1 MAFYVTILL
10 GGIIIYSNELIC
22 NILNYIQ
29 NNIKTEITIS
39 DISNIFSYDKTY
51 IMKRFKKELG
61 ITIKEYINII
71 KILDSLTYYNSN
83 NSILKIAILS
93 GYNSIEYYSEVFS
106 KLIGVSPR
114 IYKKFIMPLSN
125 LSEDKIKIIRTSI
138 SKLYSLEN
146 KITKYL
152 NNQKPKKLP
161 TRKLSI
167 FN

>member
-1 MAFYVTILL
+1 MAFCVKILL
-10 GGIIIYSNELIC
+10 GGILIYSNELVC
-22 NILNYIQ
+22 NILNYIK

-39 DISNIFSYDKTY
+39 DISSIFSYDKTY

-71 KILDSLTYYNSN
+71 KVLNSLTYYNSN
-83 NSILKIAILS
+83 NTILKIAILS

-106 KLIGVSPR
+106 KLIGVSP
-114 IYKKFIMPLSN
+114 IVYKKFIMPLSN
-125 LSEDKIKIIRTSI
+125 LSEKEIQIIRTSI
-138 SKLYSLEN
+138 SKLYSLED

>member
-1 MAFYVTILL
+1 
-10 GGIIIYSNELIC
+10 
-22 NILNYIQ
+22 
-29 NNIKTEITIS
+29 
-39 DISNIFSYDKTY
+39 
-51 IMKRFKKELG
+51 MKKFKKELG

-71 KILDSLTYYNSN
+71 KVLDSLTYYNSN
-83 NSILKIAILS
+83 NTILKIAIQS

-114 IYKKFIMPLSN
+114 VYKKFIMPLSN
-125 LSEDKIKIIRTSI
+125 LSEKEIQIIRTSI
-138 SKLYSLEN
+138 SKLYSLED
-146 KITKYL
+146 KITKNL

>member
-1 MAFYVTILL
+1 MAFCVKILL
-10 GGIIIYSNELIC
+10 GGIIIYSNELVC
-22 NILNYIQ
+22 NILNYIK
-29 NNIKTEITIS
+29 NNINAEITIS

-71 KILDSLTYYNSN
+71 KVLNSLTYYNSN
-83 NSILKIAILS
+83 NTILKIAILS
-93 GYNSIEYYSEVFS
+93 GYNSVEYYSEVFS

-114 IYKKFIMPLSN
+114 VYKKFIMPLSN
-125 LSEDKIKIIRTSI
+125 LSEKEIQIIRTSI

-161 TRKLSI
+161 TRKISI

>member
-1 MAFYVTILL
+1 MAFCVKILL
-10 GGIIIYSNELIC
+10 GGIIIYSNELVC
-22 NILNYIQ
+22 NILNYIK
-29 NNIKTEITIS
+29 NNINAEITIS

-71 KILDSLTYYNSN
+71 KVLDSLTYYNSN
-83 NSILKIAILS
+83 NTILKIAILS

-125 LSEDKIKIIRTSI
+125 LSEEKIQIIKTSI
-138 SKLYSLEN
+138 SELYSLKD

>member
-1 MAFYVTILL
+1 MAFCVKILL
-10 GGIIIYSNELIC
+10 GGILIYSNELVC
-22 NILNYIQ
+22 NILTYIQ
-29 NNIKTEITIS
+29 NNIKTEIIIS
-39 DISNIFSYDKTY
+39 DISSIFSYDKTY

-71 KILDSLTYYNSN
+71 KVLNSLTYYNSN
-83 NSILKIAILS
+83 NTILKIAILS

-114 IYKKFIMPLSN
+114 VYKKFIMPLSN
-125 LSEDKIKIIRTSI
+125 LSEKEIQIIRTSI
-138 SKLYSLEN
+138 TKLYSLEA

>member
-1 MAFYVTILL
+1 MAFYVKILL
-10 GGIIIYSNELIC
+10 GGILIYSNELVC
-22 NILNYIQ
+22 NILTYIQ

-39 DISNIFSYDKTY
+39 DISSIFSYDKTY
-51 IMKRFKKELG
+51 IVKKFKKELG

-71 KILDSLTYYNSN
+71 KILDSLTYYNSKN
-83 NSILKIAILS
+83 TILKIAILS

-114 IYKKFIMPLSN
+114 TYKKFITPLNN
-125 LSEDKIKIIRTSI
+125 LSEEKIRIIRTTI
-138 SKLYSLEN
+138 SKLYSLED
-146 KITKYL
+146 KIQKYL

>member
-1 MAFYVTILL
+1 MAFCVKILL
-10 GGIIIYSNELIC
+10 GGILIYSNELVC
-22 NILNYIQ
+22 NILTYIQ
-29 NNIKTEITIS
+29 NNIKTEIIIS
-39 DISNIFSYDKTY
+39 DISSIFSYDKTY

-71 KILDSLTYYNSN
+71 KVLDSLTYYNSN
-83 NSILKIAILS
+83 NTILKIAILS

-114 IYKKFIMPLSN
+114 VYKKFIMPLSN
-125 LSEDKIKIIRTSI
+125 LSEKEIQIIRTSI
-138 SKLYSLEN
+138 SELYSLKD

>member
-1 MAFYVTILL
+1 MAFCVKILL
-10 GGIIIYSNELIC
+10 GGIIIYSNELVC
-22 NILNYIQ
+22 NILNYIK
-29 NNIKTEITIS
+29 NNINAEITIS
-39 DISNIFSYDKTY
+39 EISNIFSYDKTY

-71 KILDSLTYYNSN
+71 KVLDSLIYYNSN
-83 NSILKIAILS
+83 NTILKIAILS
-93 GYNSIEYYSEVFS
+93 GYNSIEYYSEVFF

-125 LSEDKIKIIRTSI
+125 LSEEKIQIIRTSI
-138 SKLYSLEN
+138 SELYSLKD

>member
-1 MAFYVTILL
+1 MAFCVKILL
-10 GGIIIYSNELIC
+10 GGIIIYSNELVC
-22 NILNYIQ
+22 NILNYIK
-29 NNIKTEITIS
+29 NNINAEITIS
-39 DISNIFSYDKTY
+39 DISSIFSYDKTY

-71 KILDSLTYYNSN
+71 KVLNSLTYYNSN
-83 NSILKIAILS
+83 NTILKIAILS

-114 IYKKFIMPLSN
+114 VYKKFIMPLSN
-125 LSEDKIKIIRTSI
+125 LSEKEIQIIRTSI
-138 SKLYSLEN
+138 SKLYSLED

>member
-1 MAFYVTILL
+1 MAFCVKILL
-10 GGIIIYSNELIC
+10 GGILIYSNELVC
-22 NILNYIQ
+22 NILNYIK

-39 DISNIFSYDKTY
+39 DISSIFSYDKTY

-71 KILDSLTYYNSN
+71 KVLNSLTYYNSN
-83 NSILKIAILS
+83 NTILKIAILS

-114 IYKKFIMPLSN
+114 VYKKFIMPLSN
-125 LSEDKIKIIRTSI
+125 LSEKEIQIIRTSI
-138 SKLYSLEN
+138 SKLYSLED

>member
-1 MAFYVTILL
+1 MAFYVKMLL
-10 GGIIIYSNELIC
+10 GGIIIYSNELVC
-22 NILNYIQ
+22 NILTYIQ
-29 NNIKTEITIS
+29 NNINTEITIP

-51 IMKRFKKELG
+51 IMKKFKKELE
-61 ITIKEYINII
+61 ITIIEYINIMRI
-71 KILDSLTYYNSN
+71 SNSLSLYDSN
-83 NSILKIAILS
+83 NTILKISILS

-106 KLIGVSPR
+106 KLVGVSPR
-114 IYKKFIMPLSN
+114 TYKKFIMPLSN

-152 NNQKPKKLP
+152 NNQKPKNSP

>member
-1 MAFYVTILL
+1 MAFYVKILL
-10 GGIIIYSNELIC
+10 GGIIIYSNELVC
-22 NILNYIQ
+22 NILTYIK
-29 NNIKTEITIS
+29 NNINAEITIS
-39 DISNIFSYDKTY
+39 DISNLFSYDKTY
-51 IMKRFKKELG
+51 IMKKFKKELG

-71 KILDSLTYYNSN
+71 KVLNSLTYYNSN
-83 NSILKIAILS
+83 NTILKIAILS

-114 IYKKFIMPLSN
+114 VYKKFIMPLSN
-125 LSEDKIKIIRTSI
+125 LSEKEIQIIRTSI
-138 SKLYSLEN
+138 SELYSLKD

-161 TRKLSI
+161 TRKISI

>member
-1 MAFYVTILL
+1 MAFCVKILL
-10 GGIIIYSNELIC
+10 GGIIIYSNELVC
-22 NILNYIQ
+22 NILTYIK
-29 NNIKTEITIS
+29 NNINTEITIS
-39 DISNIFSYDKTY
+39 DISNLFSYDKTY
-51 IMKRFKKELG
+51 IMKKFKKELG

-71 KILDSLTYYNSN
+71 KVLDSLTYYNSN
-83 NSILKIAILS
+83 NTILKIAILS

-125 LSEDKIKIIRTSI
+125 LSEEKIQIIRTSI
-138 SKLYSLEN
+138 SELYSLKE

>member
-1 MAFYVTILL
+1 MAFCVKILL
-10 GGIIIYSNELIC
+10 GGIIIYSNELVC
-22 NILNYIQ
+22 NILNYIK
-29 NNIKTEITIS
+29 NNINAEITIS

-71 KILDSLTYYNSN
+71 KVLNSLTYYNSN
-83 NSILKIAILS
+83 NTILKIAILS
-93 GYNSIEYYSEVFS
+93 GYNSVEYYSEVFS

-125 LSEDKIKIIRTSI
+125 LSEEKIQIIRTSI
-138 SKLYSLEN
+138 SELYSLKD

-161 TRKLSI
+161 TRKISI

>member
-1 MAFYVTILL
+1 MAFCVKILL
-10 GGIIIYSNELIC
+10 GGIIIYSNELVC
-22 NILNYIQ
+22 NILTYIK
-29 NNIKTEITIS
+29 NNINAEITIS
-39 DISNIFSYDKTY
+39 DISSIFSYDKTY

-71 KILDSLTYYNSN
+71 KVLNSLTYYNSN
-83 NSILKIAILS
+83 NTILKIAILS

-114 IYKKFIMPLSN
+114 VYKKFIMPLSN
-125 LSEDKIKIIRTSI
+125 LSEKEIQIIRTSI
-138 SKLYSLEN
+138 SKLYSLED

>member
-1 MAFYVTILL
+1 MAFCVKILL
-10 GGIIIYSNELIC
+10 GGIIIYSNELVC
-22 NILNYIQ
+22 NILNYIK
-29 NNIKTEITIS
+29 NNINAEITIS
-39 DISNIFSYDKTY
+39 DISSIFSYDKTY

-71 KILDSLTYYNSN
+71 KVLNSLTYYNSN
-83 NSILKIAILS
+83 NTILKIAILS

-106 KLIGVSPR
+106 KLIGVSP
-114 IYKKFIMPLSN
+114 IVYKKFIMPLSN
-125 LSEDKIKIIRTSI
+125 LSEKEIQIIRTSI
-138 SKLYSLEN
+138 SKLYSLED

>member
-1 MAFYVTILL
+1 MAFYVKILL
-10 GGIIIYSNELIC
+10 GGIIIYSNELVC
-22 NILNYIQ
+22 NILTYIK
-29 NNIKTEITIS
+29 NNINTEITIS
-39 DISNIFSYDKTY
+39 DISNLFSYDKTY
-51 IMKRFKKELG
+51 IMKKFKKELG

-71 KILDSLTYYNSN
+71 KVLDSLTYYNSN
-83 NSILKIAILS
+83 NTILKIAILS

-114 IYKKFIMPLSN
+114 TYKKFIMPLSN
-125 LSEDKIKIIRTSI
+125 LSEKEIQIMRTSI
-138 SKLYSLEN
+138 SKLYSLED